1 MALCHVWRHLSRR
14 GSSLGLPYL
23 RELVGRA
30 GRRATPLSVAGE
42 ERPAIAI
49 APSLD
54 EGVLSALEQAGGQRA
69 DPSSADGLVWTDA
82 RDPEGL
88 RSVLRS
94 SPVRWVQ
101 LPFAGIERFVE
112 AGVIDADHTWTC
124 AKGAYG
130 PATGEH
136 ALALM
141 LAAARRLHVYAR
153 LRSWDAAE
161 EGLERR
167 LAGSTVVVFGAG
179 GIGKALIDMLV
190 PLGPKV
196 VAVNRSGAPV
206 PAAHTTIASQ
216 GLAEVL
222 PGADWVVITAPL
234 TPETKGLFGPEMLS
248 KMGSQAWL
256 INVARGGIVDTEAL
270 VDALRAGR
278 IGGAALDVTDPE
290 PLPDGHPLWSLE
302 NAIVTPHV
310 ANTWEMALPELRALV
325 GRNVAHFAAGEPLE
339 GVVDP
344 ATGY

>member
-1 MALCHVWRHLSRR
+1 
-14 GSSLGLPYL
+14 
-23 RELVGRA
+23 VGA
-30 GRRATPLSVAGE
+30 DD
-42 ERPAIAI
+42 RPAIAV

-54 EGVLSALEQAGGQRA
+54 EGVVEALEQAGGQRT

-82 RDPEGL
+82 GDPEGL
-88 RSVLRS
+88 RRQLRT
-94 SPVRWVQ
+94 SPARWVQ

-130 PATGEH
+130 PATAEH

-141 LAAARRLHVYAR
+141 LAAARRLHIYAR
-153 LRSWDAAE
+153 ARSWDEAE

-179 GIGKALIDMLV
+179 GIGKALMDMLV

-196 VAVNRSGAPV
+196 VAVNRSGASV
-206 PAAHTTIASQ
+206 PAAHSTFASER
-216 GLAEVL
+216 LAEIL

-234 TPETKGLFGPEMLS
+234 TPETKGLFGREMLS
-248 KMGSQAWL
+248 KMGPRAWL
-256 INVARGGIVDTEAL
+256 VNVARGGIVDTGAL
-270 VDALRAGR
+270 VDALRTEQ
-278 IGGAALDVTDPE
+278 IGGAALDVIDPE
-290 PLPDGHPLWSLE
+290 PLPDGHPLWGLE

-325 GRNVAHFAAGEPLE
+325 GRNVAHFASGEPLE